1 MRQRITRRQLCP
13 MRQRI
18 TRRRLC
24 LLRQRIAGRQLRFM
38 RRVSCTASL
47 AMRCVSCAASL
58 VLCAATACRQLCP
71 YAGQAGHRFRLRN
84 GSLLEVNASLFANRC
99 VRNVCK
105 VLPASAFEILAH
117 KKLDMHTL
125 RFYSGINIKETDSH

>member
-1 MRQRITRRQLCP
+1 MRQRITRHQLCP

-47 AMRCVSCAASL
+47 AMRRV
-58 VLCAATACRQLCP
+58 ACCQLCP

-84 GSLLEVNASLFANRC
+84 GSLLEVNASHFANRC